1 MKLYNFVFFT
11 IEHLTVINPMKESSK
26 RQHTG
31 GGGRTPALP
40 GATAQPGDWGGFF

>member
-26 RQHTG
+26 RHGRG
-31 GGGRTPALP
+31 GANALP